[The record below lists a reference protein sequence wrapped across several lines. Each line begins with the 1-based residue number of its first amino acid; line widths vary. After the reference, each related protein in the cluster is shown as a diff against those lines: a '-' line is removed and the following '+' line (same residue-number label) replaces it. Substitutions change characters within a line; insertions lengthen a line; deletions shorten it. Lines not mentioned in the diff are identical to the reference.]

1 MCTKHLS
8 VARCFVRPLGST
20 YLFNLSSHFRSG
32 NLTVQSQGSDI
43 PGLQVLNKQ
52 LYDLRLSRH
61 EGYLTCTIY
70 KNYIDNLQKNL
81 IQSNIVYSQWRSFTS
96 KVGGDII
103 IMIYML
109 TDTYLYI
116 TQIYIFELSVCLS
129 VCLFVYKT
137 KTNKAR
143 MLIFSL
149 QDTYHLSYSFQLS
162 ITINFVC
169 MYVSI
174 YVYNDLE

>member
-8 VARCFVRPLGST
+8 AARCFVRPLGST

-32 NLTVQSQGSDI
+32 NLTVRMQSTAWSQGSGI
-43 PGLQVLNKQ
+43 PRLQVLNKQ
-52 LYDLRLSRH
+52 LYDLRLCRH

-70 KNYIDNLQKNL
+70 NNYIDNLQKNL

-129 VCLFVYKT
+129 VCLSIKQ
-137 KTNKAR
+137 K
-143 MLIFSL
+143 LIKL
-149 QDTYHLSYSFQLS
+149 G
-162 ITINFVC
+162 C
-169 MYVSI
+169 
-174 YVYNDLE
+174 